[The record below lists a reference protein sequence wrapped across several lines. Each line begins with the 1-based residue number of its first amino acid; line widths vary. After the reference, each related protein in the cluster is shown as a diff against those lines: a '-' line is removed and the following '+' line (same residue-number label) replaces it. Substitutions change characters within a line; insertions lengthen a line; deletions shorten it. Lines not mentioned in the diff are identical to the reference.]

1 LHFDQAGTYGCI
13 DHLGRRI
20 QPSLFRETV
29 GCLQEEELSAVP
41 FHYSILVKRAITGL
55 ILGGLAGAIQVWL
68 FKRDLAYLWASV
80 ATGVVYMIAW
90 VIFTDWLKLAGGK
103 VLLGGVSGLL
113 AAVVWWAIAV
123 HAENAFLQAAIA
135 GTCFGAAFAWS
146 EERTNRV
153 ST

>member
-1 LHFDQAGTYGCI
+1 MNTSPQPLSSP
-13 DHLGRRI
+13 GRR
-20 QPSLFRETV
+20 F
-29 GCLQEEELSAVP
+29 AV
-41 FHYSILVKRAITGL
+41 FAIGLTLLRIVAL
-55 ILGGLAGAIQVWL
+55 ILSDA
-68 FKRDLAYLWASV
+68 DLGPDEGQYWFWSQAPAFGYFSKPP
-80 ATGVVYMIAW
+80 MIAW